1 MFNGDKY
8 ITRGINEKLD
18 VRLQIMLWEMIELLR
33 KQNIELDYLQIFKI
47 SNKSGKVV
55 VEHSQEVP
63 EYRVKYLLDVK
74 VVNLNEDIK
83 VYVIDSEGSI
93 AISTMMLSNEY

>member
-1 MFNGDKY
+1 M
-8 ITRGINEKLD
+8 
-18 VRLQIMLWEMIELLR
+18 
-33 KQNIELDYLQIFKI
+33 
-47 SNKSGKVV
+47 